1 MNDLAANTK
10 ILIVDDEPLNIE
22 VLSETIE
29 ELGDVLF
36 ATSGQAAIDLCVAQ
50 KPDIILLDVMM
61 PEMDGYEVCKQL
73 KALPETKDIPV
84 IFATAL
90 SDEADEA
97 KGFEIGAIDYV
108 TKPISAPIV
117 IARVR
122 NHLELKRYR
131 DYLEK
136 IAFIDGLT
144 SIPNRRRFDEH
155 YQSEWQRG
163 VRREGALAVLL
174 LDIDFFK
181 PFNDNYGH
189 QAGDDCLVQV
199 AQALASSVHRPG
211 DLVARYGGEEFV
223 CVLPDT
229 DLAGAEIIANTLRK
243 SVSALKVP
251 HGFSGVRDH
260 VTVSIGAA
268 AVKLDQSMKP
278 AALIEQAD
286 KNLYEAKESGR
297 DRVVAA

>member
-1 MNDLAANTK
+1 MK
-10 ILIVDDEPLNIE
+10 SF
-22 VLSETIE
+22 SEMIE

-36 ATSGQAAIDLCVAQ
+36 ATSGQAAIDLCIEQ
-50 KPDIILLDVMM
+50 QPDLVLLDVMM
-61 PEMDGYEVCKQL
+61 PEMDGYEVCKRL
-73 KALPETKDIPV
+73 KALPETKDIPI

-90 SDEADEA
+90 SDERDEA
-97 KGFEIGAIDYV
+97 KGFEIGAVDYV

-131 DYLEK
+131 DYLEE

-163 VRREGALAVLL
+163 VRRESSLAVLL

-189 QAGDDCLVQV
+189 QAGDDCLVKV
-199 AQALASSVHRPG
+199 AQALAASVHRPG

-229 DLAGAEIIANTLRK
+229 DLAGAEIIADTLRK

-251 HGFSGVRDH
+251 HGFSSVTDH

-268 AVKLDQSMKP
+268 AVMLDQSMKP
-278 AALIEQAD
+278 AELVEKAD
-286 KNLYEAKESGR
+286 KNLYEAKETGR

>member
-29 ELGDVLF
+29 DLGDIIF
-36 ATSGQAAIDLCVAQ
+36 ATSGQSAIDLCIEQ
-50 KPDIILLDVMM
+50 RPDLVLLDVMM
-61 PEMDGYEVCKQL
+61 PEMDGYEVCRQL

-90 SDEADEA
+90 SDENDEA
-97 KGFEIGAIDYV
+97 KGFEIGAVDYV

-131 DYLEK
+131 DYLEQ

-155 YQSEWQRG
+155 FQSEWQRG
-163 VRREGALAVLL
+163 VRREASLAILM

-181 PFNDNYGH
+181 PFNDHYGH
-189 QAGDDCLVQV
+189 QAGDDCLVKV

-243 SVSALKVP
+243 SVNALKVP
-251 HGFSGVRDH
+251 HEFSSVTDH

-268 AVKLDQSMKP
+268 AVKLEQSMKP
-278 AALIEQAD
+278 EELVEKAD
-286 KNLYEAKESGR
+286 KNLYEAKETGR

>member
-36 ATSGQAAIDLCVAQ
+36 ATNGQAAIDICVEHQ
-50 KPDIILLDVMM
+50 PDIVLLDVMM

-73 KALPETKDIPV
+73 KAKPETKDIPV

-90 SDEADEA
+90 SDENDEA
-97 KGFEIGAIDYV
+97 KGFEIGAVDYV

-144 SIPNRRRFDEH
+144 GIPNRRRFDEH

-163 VRREGALAVLL
+163 VRRQASLAVLL

-189 QAGDDCLVQV
+189 QAGDDCLVKV
-199 AQALASSVHRPG
+199 GQALASSVHRPG

-229 DLAGAEIIANTLRK
+229 DLAGAEIIANTLRD
-243 SVSALKVP
+243 SVNALKVP
-251 HGFSGVRDH
+251 HAFSSVTDH

-268 AVKLDQSMKP
+268 AVQLDQSMKP
-278 AALIEQAD
+278 AALIEKAD

-297 DRVVAA
+297 NRVIAN

>member
-29 ELGDVLF
+29 DLGDILF
-36 ATSGQAAIDLCVAQ
+36 ATSGQAAIDLCIQ
-50 KPDIILLDVMM
+50 QQPDLVLLDVMM
-61 PEMDGYEVCKQL
+61 PEMDGYEVCKKL

-90 SDEADEA
+90 SDENDEA
-97 KGFEIGAIDYV
+97 KGFEIGAVDYV

-131 DYLEK
+131 DYLEQ

-144 SIPNRRRFDEH
+144 AIPNRRRFDEH
-155 YQSEWQRG
+155 FQSEWQRG
-163 VRREGALAVLL
+163 VRREASLAVLMI
-174 LDIDFFK
+174 DIDFFK
-181 PFNDNYGH
+181 PFNDHYGH
-189 QAGDDCLVQV
+189 QAGDDCLVKV

-243 SVSALKVP
+243 SVNALKVP
-251 HGFSGVRDH
+251 HEFSNVTDH

-268 AVKLDQSMKP
+268 AVKLEQSMKP
-278 AALIEQAD
+278 EELVEKAD
-286 KNLYEAKESGR
+286 NNLYEAKESGR